1 MFKEVLQSA
10 IDKTEGAIGALVL
23 GTDGISVENVWRNA
37 PINQNLSTAI
47 AEYTSFLRN
56 VSRTNKELK
65 LGGLKEITLTCESKV
80 FLMRMI
86 SENYLIAMILSPNG
100 NFGRGRY
107 ELYKAELLLEQYRFI
122 I

>member
-10 IDKTEGAIGALVL
+10 IDKTEGAIGALVS
-23 GTDGISVENVWRNA
+23 GTDGITVENVWHNA
-37 PINQNLSTAI
+37 PQNQDLSIAV
-47 AEYTSFLRN
+47 AEYTLFLRN
-56 VSRTNKELK
+56 IIRTNNELK
-65 LGGLKEITLTCESKV
+65 LGRLKEITLTCESKV

-107 ELYKAELLLEQYRFI
+107 ELYKAELLLEQTFI

>member
-1 MFKEVLQSA
+1 MFSEVLHSA
-10 IDKTEGAIGALVL
+10 IVKTEGSVGAIVL
-23 GTDGISVENVWRNA
+23 GTDGIIVEKVWH
-37 PINQNLSTAI
+37 NQPKDKDLEIAV
-47 AEYTSFLRN
+47 AEYTSFLQKVR
-56 VSRTNKELK
+56 RTNEELK
-65 LGGLKEITLTCESKV
+65 LGGLKEITLTCKSKV

-107 ELYKAELLLEQYRFI
+107 ELYKAELMLEHVFI

>member
-10 IDKTEGAIGALVL
+10 IDKTEGSIGALVL
-23 GTDGISVENVWRNA
+23 GTDGITVENVWHNA
-37 PINQNLSTAI
+37 PINQNLNIAV
-47 AEYTSFLRN
+47 AEYASFLRN
-56 VSRTNKELK
+56 VRRTNNELK
-65 LGGLKEITLTCESKV
+65 FGGLKEITLTCESKV

-107 ELYKAELLLEQYRFI
+107 ELYKAELLLEQAFI